1 MAPEKTIKF
10 HDIPVKINKM
20 DLPPER
26 KSQSWRRTAKPWVPR
41 CRRPWSVIK
50 ELGGSNYRCKM
61 ILGKSTLWNQYFN
74 TTCNGHMIH
83 MVWIWSDRA
92 YEHCYDRYNI
102 YIHIYYRHIIYHLH
116 THKHGHRTYAYRNE
130 RISTRAKWMIRRS
143 SVSLE
148 NKWIASWRRRCPE
161 IRGVWDQ
168 WGYS

>member
-1 MAPEKTIKF
+1 MPPWLRKPSNVVAATINPNKITSIPIKSHHYSITPPPPPMAPEKTIKF

-102 YIHIYYRHIIYHLH
+102 YIYTHIIGILYIIYTH
-116 THKHGHRTYAYRNE
+116 T
-130 RISTRAKWMIRRS
+130 
-143 SVSLE
+143 
-148 NKWIASWRRRCPE
+148 
-161 IRGVWDQ
+161 
-168 WGYS
+168 